1 MNAQEMWK
9 LFKAAF
15 SVETDD
21 YDAWQFG
28 DDPNSLA
35 RLVLEGKKT
44 ATASAY
50 PLYALEHQ
58 PLPAVGECSVIL
70 NSADEAVCI
79 IRNTRVTVV
88 PYREI
93 TADHAFLEGEGDRSL
108 AYWREIHEAFF
119 TKDMA
124 ASGLIFDESMPV
136 VCEEFEVVYPQEEPK

>member
-9 LFKAAF
+9 LFKK
-15 SVETDD
+15 SSGIETDA

-28 DDPNSLA
+28 DDPDALA

-50 PLYALEHQ
+50 PLYALESE
-58 PLPAVGECSVIL
+58 PLPAAGAYSVIL
-70 NSADEAVCI
+70 NSAGEAVCV
-79 IRNTRVTVV
+79 IRNTRVTVL

-93 TADHAFLEGEGDRSL
+93 TADHAFREGEGDRSL
-108 AYWREIHEAFF
+108 AYWRRVHEAFF

-124 ASGLIFDESMPV
+124 ASGLTFDESMPV
-136 VCEEFEVVYPQEEPK
+136 VCEEFEVVYPREETR